1 MEKIFKKSLALV
13 LSAALCLTALVGCL
27 TVSAADETT
36 TPIYEMV
43 GAEGKAGETVTVTA
57 NLQNIEGIC
66 AHHVKF
72 TFAKELTVVSMYDV
86 TRDKP
91 VKFDT
96 DVAEGENFQFKK
108 SIDTNT
114 GVTTVEDVNILNF
127 VKSDNTY
134 DEHTP
139 SLTLTFSV
147 KIADG
152 TADGNYAVNVT
163 ATAAD
168 QGEAWVN
175 TIDFRNSNVVV
186 KNTVA
191 PDHAA
196 AADWTY
202 DETNHWHAC
211 TVVGCK
217 EKFDEAAHTF
227 VKSASEVGVD
237 KYTCECGYSY
247 TVDLKT
253 NLFPLNISYDTIN
266 QSVSGIIVYTR
277 AGTKAI
283 AENINALG
291 GTVVDFGTMFNGNG
305 IDPTAETT
313 EFTYARTNNAKGF
326 VWSQMLNTGYN
337 TTIGIKYSGLN
348 FAQMRK
354 VIKFVGFVK
363 YELNGETKYLY
374 SDIKSGTLYDYALTQ
389 TDDYSASLVDALNK
403 ISSASS
409 NLTNYSTSVENNS
422 IGLTVKYDL
431 ATSAIQFVPKYTRE
445 GCKEIAAY
453 IDSLGG
459 QITEFGSIFSGN
471 ASAELTVENASF
483 TYGRVSSGKAYSW
496 DTMKNTGYNTTLGIS
511 YSGMNIAQ
519 MNSAIKFRTFVEY
532 IDANGETQYYYP
544 TAEFSYSFMNVISG
558 DTSDLAAALK
568 VFAK

>member
-13 LSAALCLTALVGCL
+13 LSAALCLTAFVGCL

-57 NLQNIEGIC
+57 KLQNIEGIC

-72 TFAKELTVVSMYDV
+72 TFAKELTVVSMHDV

-186 KNTVA
+186 KNATEVLVDMGEPKHLLDLQSSIIIGFTLPKTIFADCNEVYAMCSKDYYSSDGTKLRKEPVKIIAEEYQKDTSKYVFYYPDVHAKEMGNDTYTTFYGVKNNGTTIYSAEHVYSIKQYASDALKIYSANSKYSKLCTVIV
-191 PDHAA
+191 DMLNYGAA
-196 AADWTY
+196 AQKQFNYNVANLVNADFEQYQNYATTTMPTLVNKDKTTSNEGATVELGRTLSLESTITIDATFAYDKDISNLKVKFTY
-202 DETNHWHAC
+202 NNLLNVQQTEYVTSKDFVYKNGKYYASLRMLRVPQMNDVAQFELYDGDTLISN
-211 TVVGCK
+211 TREFSIGSY
-217 EKFDEAAHTF
+217 AAI
-227 VKSASEVGVD
+227 AQGLGD
-237 KYTCECGYSY
+237 KY
-247 TVDLKT
+247 
-253 NLFPLNISYDTIN
+253 
-266 QSVSGIIVYTR
+266 
-277 AGTKAI
+277 
-283 AENINALG
+283 
-291 GTVVDFGTMFNGNG
+291 
-305 IDPTAETT
+305 
-313 EFTYARTNNAKGF
+313 
-326 VWSQMLNTGYN
+326 
-337 TTIGIKYSGLN
+337 
-348 FAQMRK
+348 
-354 VIKFVGFVK
+354 
-363 YELNGETKYLY
+363 
-374 SDIKSGTLYDYALTQ
+374 
-389 TDDYSASLVDALNK
+389 
-403 ISSASS
+403 
-409 NLTNYSTSVENNS
+409 
-422 IGLTVKYDL
+422 
-431 ATSAIQFVPKYTRE
+431 
-445 GCKEIAAY
+445 
-453 IDSLGG
+453 
-459 QITEFGSIFSGN
+459 
-471 ASAELTVENASF
+471 
-483 TYGRVSSGKAYSW
+483 
-496 DTMKNTGYNTTLGIS
+496 
-511 YSGMNIAQ
+511 
-519 MNSAIKFRTFVEY
+519 
-532 IDANGETQYYYP
+532 
-544 TAEFSYSFMNVISG
+544 
-558 DTSDLAAALK
+558 AALK
-568 VFAK
+568 DVTIAMMRFGDSASAYFGRS

>member
-13 LSAALCLTALVGCL
+13 LSAALCLTAFVGCL

-57 NLQNIEGIC
+57 KLQNIEGIC

-72 TFAKELTVVSMYDV
+72 TFAKELTVVSMHDV

-163 ATAAD
+163 ANAAD

-191 PDHAA
+191 P
-196 AADWTY
+196 
-202 DETNHWHAC
+202 
-211 TVVGCK
+211 
-217 EKFDEAAHTF
+217 
-227 VKSASEVGVD
+227 
-237 KYTCECGYSY
+237 
-247 TVDLKT
+247 
-253 NLFPLNISYDTIN
+253 
-266 QSVSGIIVYTR
+266 
-277 AGTKAI
+277 
-283 AENINALG
+283 
-291 GTVVDFGTMFNGNG
+291 VVDATLKPVTG
-305 IDPTAETT
+305 ILTDD
-313 EFTYARTNNAKGF
+313 
-326 VWSQMLNTGYN
+326 
-337 TTIGIKYSGLN
+337 TIGISYAFDKSTLENYSSYYLVIERNTRDNKFNFTKTSLTIDSILDAADRTKFVNGTRINFYYYGLELYSLNVPVSATLYCRDEGGNVVALSEVNTTSVTDIIREKYSSARAALKTTYIDLLN
-348 FAQMRK
+348 LGTAAQAYYSNRYPNSDYAKIEAPNKGFSQVDATKELGELSRIDQTIPEDSTAITTSGAIGSAPYLMFYVYPTDISK
-354 VIKFVGFVK
+354 INDYKLVLSYKNKLTNTDVVINV
-363 YELNGETKYLY
+363 NGSDMQLSSTKDKYLY
-374 SDIKSGTLYDYALTQ
+374 NMRDIKLYASDVDVTAKLYVGDSSTPIVEKHYSYEQYIYDKVNDVKSSELLVNLM
-389 TDDYSASLVDALNK
+389 DSVGKFSAS
-403 ISSASS
+403 
-409 NLTNYSTSVENNS
+409 
-422 IGLTVKYDL
+422 
-431 ATSAIQFVPKYTRE
+431 
-445 GCKEIAAY
+445 
-453 IDSLGG
+453 
-459 QITEFGSIFSGN
+459 
-471 ASAELTVENASF
+471 
-483 TYGRVSSGKAYSW
+483 
-496 DTMKNTGYNTTLGIS
+496 
-511 YSGMNIAQ
+511 
-519 MNSAIKFRTFVEY
+519 FRT
-532 IDANGETQYYYP
+532 
-544 TAEFSYSFMNVISG
+544 
-558 DTSDLAAALK
+558 LK
-568 VFAK
+568 GIN